1 MKKEDIDRAL
11 EIIKDYKSRSNKDLI
26 FVMDLVREDFELTKK
41 SLIRLSNHLDKLEN
55 TYNLI
60 LKEFENRTNV
70 KKGSE

>member
-1 MKKEDIDRAL
+1 MKNEDIDRAL
-11 EIIKDYKSRSNKDLI
+11 EIIKDYKSRSNKELI
-26 FVMDLVREDFELTKK
+26 FVMDLVKEDFELTKK